1 MASHLPSSRA
11 FVTQLLNSLPVHTV
25 THLDGSV
32 DATHRVPVAPDN
44 PLNSASEPVKK
55 QLLTLHVLFPNEFLP
70 ALDLLDR
77 RLVTRFRIR
86 RNSAID
92 EHAAP
97 LITTT
102 GDSRERERNTAE
114 TQLDAHRQG
123 NISEKAVEQT
133 DPSNTEAMDV
143 DTTTTTSTTQ
153 PPDTL
158 RTGTAE
164 NLPPKISQTSIKKPE
179 PAIAQP
185 HNPDTLYYVRSAQQR
200 TSRFSIT
207 YDTTT
212 SYEVR
217 LRAWNCSCPAFA
229 FAAFPSLHPEPSV
242 SRYNEAEGVIEGVLD
257 SKNLEW
263 VFGGVSLGEGMPPV
277 CKHLLACVLV
287 ERCGMFGGFVE
298 ERDVSVEEAAGW
310 AAGWGD

>member
-1 MASHLPSSRA
+1 MASHLLSSRA

-44 PLNSASEPVKK
+44 PLNSASESVRK

-86 RNSAID
+86 RN
-92 EHAAP
+92 P
-97 LITTT
+97 LGETTAT
-102 GDSRERERNTAE
+102 VGSGERERERERNTTEARS
-114 TQLDAHRQG
+114 DAHRRG
-123 NISEKAVEQT
+123 NLPGTTVEQGGG
-133 DPSNTEAMDV
+133 PNTEAMDV
-143 DTTTTTSTTQ
+143 DTPASQ
-153 PPDTL
+153 PPEPP
-158 RTGTAE
+158 RAGTME
-164 NLPPKISQTSIKKPE
+164 VLPQQTSETPSNKDVL
-179 PAIAQP
+179 AQTQP
-185 HNPDTLYYVRSAQQR
+185 HNTDTLYYVRSAQQR
-200 TSRFSIT
+200 TSRFNTT

-229 FAAFPSLHPEPSV
+229 FSAFPSVHPEPSV
-242 SRYNEAEGVIEGVLD
+242 SRYNEAEGVTKGVVD
-257 SKNLEW
+257 SKDLEW